1 MNFSASAAIRCA
13 IKTVF
18 HHAFAHGTNNQ
29 GILQLEEL
37 QSGRFRRV
45 KTFFALAMQ
54 HVSHQHGDVT
64 EVNLHRTR
72 FLAFLTNRAV
82 VGNVSEL
89 SEMFQRNTAA
99 RLFFIKEGFQK
110 SDVAMT
116 LFLGE

>member
-1 MNFSASAAIRCA
+1 
-13 IKTVF
+13 
-18 HHAFAHGTNNQ
+18 
-29 GILQLEEL
+29 
-37 QSGRFRRV
+37 
-45 KTFFALAMQ
+45 MQ

-110 SDVAMT
+110 K
-116 LFLGE
+116 